1 MMGTLSCPGLNSAR
15 LHNAIILDK
24 EVQVPELWSKA
35 WSEIWRKKNEP
46 LRVAKSIRPAPCWS
60 HSAQG
65 CYAQPNHC
73 SSPQHRPCLMPHP
86 RALLKLSSL
95 VSATKIWL
103 SNHRWATVI
112 LFCVRVPVLSEQ
124 MMEVEPRV
132 STASRFFTR
141 QFFLAIRLA
150 VRDRATCTRRRER
163 SFGKGALIVS
173 SGMQDSRG

>member
-35 WSEIWRKKNEP
+35 WSEIWRKKNDLCGWLNPSDLHHADPIVLEA
-46 LRVAKSIRPAPCWS
+46 V
-60 HSAQG
+60 
-65 CYAQPNHC
+65 YAQPNHC
-73 SSPQHRPCLMPHP
+73 SSPQLRPCLMPHP

-163 SFGKGALIVS
+163 SFGKGALIVN